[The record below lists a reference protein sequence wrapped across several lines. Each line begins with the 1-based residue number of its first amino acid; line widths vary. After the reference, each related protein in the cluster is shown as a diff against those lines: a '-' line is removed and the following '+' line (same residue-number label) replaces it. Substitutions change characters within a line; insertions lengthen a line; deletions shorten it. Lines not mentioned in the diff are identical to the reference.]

1 MIAKVLASG
10 TATPT
15 DLTTYAL
22 TSYTIGTPLD
32 DPIPV
37 GGSILI
43 VFPPTT
49 SPESASLAAASF
61 VRSSCTVQ
69 ELTANNVEI
78 LNCFSTSLTAAS
90 FSVTLTNIRNPPSL
104 QTTASF
110 AIYVRGPS
118 GSTIN
123 YITSG
128 VTVTMATPTTTTS
141 FTIAPSSLVVA
152 SVVSYTFTIA
162 LAIDIHQSNDYMLIG
177 LPALMVVPST
187 PSCVAI
193 SGIASINCIAASAL
207 TLKVVLTSA
216 PTAGS
221 IVFSLGTVQ
230 NYRVAETLGFSL
242 DIFNSGNYAME
253 SKSSSTV
260 TFVKSTISSS
270 SLNFNDNIAVGGF
283 SNITVTLTNSFA
295 LYSSFDVALTV
306 LDIHVPADFTIG
318 PNCSVTG
325 GGSCSV
331 LNSSVYRVT
340 SVGLSLTNLN
350 VTLNNLLLSYFDPS
364 SATFKVEY
372 SYNSHM
378 VSTVESG
385 LFLSVFCTKP
395 CQRCNIV
402 PTACES
408 CLPLLTGNTFIYFDP
423 VAATCGTSCV
433 SGKYPDLTN

>member
-43 VFPPTT
+43 VFPPTS

-152 SVVSYTFTIA
+152 SIVSYTFTIA

-193 SGIASINCIAASAL
+193 SGIASINCIAASTL

-221 IVFSLGTVQ
+221 IVFSLG
-230 NYRVAETLGFSL
+230 G
-242 DIFNSGNYAME
+242 
-253 SKSSSTV
+253 
-260 TFVKSTISSS
+260 
-270 SLNFNDNIAVGGF
+270 
-283 SNITVTLTNSFA
+283 
-295 LYSSFDVALTV
+295 
-306 LDIHVPADFTIG
+306 
-318 PNCSVTG
+318 
-325 GGSCSV
+325 
-331 LNSSVYRVT
+331 
-340 SVGLSLTNLN
+340 
-350 VTLNNLLLSYFDPS
+350 
-364 SATFKVEY
+364 
-372 SYNSHM
+372 
-378 VSTVESG
+378 
-385 LFLSVFCTKP
+385 
-395 CQRCNIV
+395 
-402 PTACES
+402 
-408 CLPLLTGNTFIYFDP
+408 
-423 VAATCGTSCV
+423 
-433 SGKYPDLTN
+433 